1 MAGRSAER
9 SRKSR
14 RGVLDRDGAMALAFR
29 ELARR
34 SRSEAEIT
42 ATLAAH
48 GALPTVVRKVV
59 GRLRSLGYVD
69 DEKFAA
75 ACVERWT
82 ERGFGSL
89 KIRAE
94 LSRHEIGEAI
104 VERVAL
110 DSRVDGALARRVLAR
125 RFAARDLAEPRG
137 MARAARFLAA
147 RGFPAEVIDSLFD
160 VCD

>member
-9 SRKSR
+9 TRKSAR
-14 RGVLDRDGAMALAFR
+14 AALDRDGAMALAFR

-48 GALPTVVRKVV
+48 GAPAAVVRRVLA
-59 GRLRSLGYVD
+59 RLRSLGYVD
-69 DEKFAA
+69 DEAFTA

-89 KIRAE
+89 KVRAE
-94 LSRHEIGEAI
+94 LSRHGIEETI
-104 VERVAL
+104 VERLVP
-110 DSRVDGALARRVLAR
+110 DHRSDGALARRALER
-125 RFAARDLAEPRG
+125 RFSARDLAEPRG

-147 RGFPAEVIDSLFD
+147 RGFAAEVIDSLFD

>member
-1 MAGRSAER
+1 MAGQSAER

-14 RGVLDRDGAMALAFR
+14 RAALDRDGAMALAFR

-34 SRSEAEIT
+34 ARSEAEIA

-48 GALPTVVRKVV
+48 RAAPTVARRVV
-59 GRLRSLGYVD
+59 ARLRSLGYVD
-69 DEKFAA
+69 DERFAA

-94 LSRHEIGEAI
+94 LSRHGIAETI
-104 VERVAL
+104 VERLAP
-110 DSRVDGALARRVLAR
+110 DHRSDGALARRVLER
-125 RFAARDLAEPRG
+125 RFVARDLAEPRG
-137 MARAARFLAA
+137 MARAARFLAG
-147 RGFPAEVIDSLFD
+147 RGFPADVIDSLFD